1 MSPFHSQG
9 TRKKKKE
16 GNNKSRRPK
25 KPIRP
30 VGFQAIFFTERS
42 FSFLVPRVRVLC
54 RNTSHYV
61 GEVKASLESAY
72 NCHKEGENNAYI
84 TAGERLV
91 TGDLLVDTHVC
102 MGESF
107 ALQNEYGSWREYSY
121 LSL

>member
-1 MSPFHSQG
+1 M
-9 TRKKKKE
+9 
-16 GNNKSRRPK
+16 
-25 KPIRP
+25 
-30 VGFQAIFFTERS
+30 
-42 FSFLVPRVRVLC
+42 LC

-107 ALQNEYGSWREYSY
+107 ALQNEYGS
-121 LSL
+121 